1 MSHESP
7 ANPHGDEA
15 LAAARSA
22 LSRLMQ
28 IEHALP
34 QPGDIQALQDAIVRA
49 RRSLQA
55 DSIASALR
63 DESTYHITARM
74 DLVIAFCRELEV
86 ATQHLAELADKLSDD
101 SRAIVNAIE
110 SPSDG
115 DL

>member
-1 MSHESP
+1 L
-7 ANPHGDEA
+7 N
-15 LAAARSA
+15 AAKSA

-28 IEHALP
+28 IEYALP

-49 RRSLQA
+49 RRALQP
-55 DSIASALR
+55 DSITSALR

-74 DLVIAFCRELEV
+74 DLVIAFCHDLQV
-86 ATQHLAELADKLSDD
+86 ATEHLAELADKLRDD
-101 SRAIVNAIE
+101 ARAVVNAIE